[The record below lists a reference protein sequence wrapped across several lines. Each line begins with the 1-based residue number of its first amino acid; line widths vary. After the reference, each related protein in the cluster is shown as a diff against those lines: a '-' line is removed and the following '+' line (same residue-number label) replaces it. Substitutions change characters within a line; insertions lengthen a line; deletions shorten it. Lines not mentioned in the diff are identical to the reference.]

1 MEFCSIDL
9 KLKDFSPIIPV
20 WTGHSQTILGHLI
33 PSELVKENLKSH
45 ILTLND
51 GDQLFIEY
59 VDRNSDYTLSIFH
72 GLGGHGR
79 SDYMRRSANLA
90 AALNWNVVL
99 VNHRLA
105 HPKAE
110 AKKSYHSGRGD
121 DAAAVVEWARL
132 RFKKNSVQV
141 ALGFSMSGSI
151 LLNLLTERFGQ
162 HQPDFAICVNAPL
175 KLDQS
180 SALLSKGFSIIY
192 DVRFYLLLKK
202 LIEKK
207 EKINFPFL
215 GRTVDIDRLYTA
227 QKNGFKDSQDYYQQ
241 CSTWPYLSR
250 IKTKTFVLT
259 AMDDPFVDF
268 ENYTTAIW
276 PHSVHRTYLSSGGH
290 MGYIC
295 KIKTAEY
302 GFRWLDYYLH
312 TVLLQIQKEVEKV
325 HLENE
330 LKS

>member
-1 MEFCSIDL
+1 MNFSSLDL
-9 KLKDFSPIIPV
+9 KLKEFSPLIPV

-33 PSELVKENLKSH
+33 PSELVKDDLKSH
-45 ILTLND
+45 ILTVAD
-51 GDQLFIEY
+51 GDQLYIEY
-59 VDRNSDYTLSIFH
+59 IDRNSDYTLSIFH
-72 GLGGHGR
+72 GLAGHGR

-105 HPKAE
+105 HPAAK

-121 DAAAVVEWARL
+121 DAAAVIEWART
-132 RFKKNSVQV
+132 RFKKKCTQV

-151 LLNLLTERFGQ
+151 LLNLLTKRYGH

-175 KLDQS
+175 KLDRS
-180 SALLSKGFSIIY
+180 SDLLSKGFSKIY
-192 DVRFYLLLKK
+192 DIRFYFLLKK
-202 LIEKK
+202 LIGKN
-207 EKINFPFL
+207 EKIKFPFL
-215 GRTVDIDRLYTA
+215 GRTIDIDRLYTS

-241 CSTWPYLSR
+241 CSTWLYLSK

-268 ENYTTAIW
+268 ENYSTAAW
-276 PHSVHRTYLSSGGH
+276 PTSVHRTFLKSGGH
-290 MGYIC
+290 MGYISKT
-295 KIKTAEY
+295 KIAEN

-312 TVLLQIQKEVEKV
+312 TVLLQIQVEAAEVQ
-325 HLENE
+325 
-330 LKS
+330 S